1 MQFIKTYAQYFPCLK
16 LDSNS
21 NRVRDIEI
29 LISNH
34 FFHSTITHCPFML
47 KINIAIPKTIKARI
61 NERDVKSRAKRNLEL
76 DQIRCVSKQPI
87 IEMSKK
93 RPLASLESLGKRTKK
108 RTYHT

>member
-34 FFHSTITHCPFML
+34 FFHSTNIHCPIML

-76 DQIRCVSKQPI
+76 DKIRCVSNI
-87 IEMSKK
+87 TI
-93 RPLASLESLGKRTKK
+93 LGISL
-108 RTYHT
+108 

>member
-1 MQFIKTYAQYFPCLK
+1 MQFIKTHAQYFPCLK

-34 FFHSTITHCPFML
+34 FVHSTNIHCPIML

-61 NERDVKSRAKRNLEL
+61 NERNINLDHL
-76 DQIRCVSKQPI
+76 R
-87 IEMSKK
+87 
-93 RPLASLESLGKRTKK
+93 RGK
-108 RTYHT
+108 HIL

>member
-1 MQFIKTYAQYFPCLK
+1 
-16 LDSNS
+16 
-21 NRVRDIEI
+21 
-29 LISNH
+29 
-34 FFHSTITHCPFML
+34 ML

-61 NERDVKSRAKRNLEL
+61 NERDVKSRAKRNLQL

-87 IEMSKK
+87 IERRKK